1 MKRKRGELISIG
13 EVFSSLAVWIP
24 KSFAEL
30 WGVHE
35 GSAIEIAPRGEQ
47 GVMRKRDCS
56 LTDMLDQVT
65 ADNLHPEMSVGSAM
79 GNEEW

>member
-1 MKRKRGELISIG
+1 MKRKRGEWIPIG

-24 KSFAEL
+24 KSIAEL

-47 GVMRKRDCS
+47 GVMRKRDCN
-56 LTDMLDQVT
+56 LTDMLSQVT
-65 ADNLHPEMSVGSAM
+65 ADNLHPELSAGPAL
-79 GNEEW
+79 GNEE